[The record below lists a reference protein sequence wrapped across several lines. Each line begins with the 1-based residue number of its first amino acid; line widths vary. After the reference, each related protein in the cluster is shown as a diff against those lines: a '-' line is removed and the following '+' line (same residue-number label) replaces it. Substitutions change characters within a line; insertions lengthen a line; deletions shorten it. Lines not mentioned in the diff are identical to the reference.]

1 MPERAVI
8 GTSFSFTNSTS
19 WPRIARTALHPRPDL
34 GGFCQGVAELTPME
48 ADVLQ
53 FPVTET
59 SQHDKICL
67 VLAMRDHGGNPA
79 VDEAGKARQKN
90 PEGSSKCGRGRRVA
104 RVTIQYRHGNFLRK
118 TGAPRRL
125 AVFVEGLASQGSD
138 ENRQK

>member
-8 GTSFSFTNSTS
+8 GTSSSFTNSTS
-19 WPRIARTALHPRPDL
+19 WPRIARTAQHPQPNP
-34 GGFCQGVAELTPME
+34 GGFCQGVAEFTPME
-48 ADVLQ
+48 ADVFQ

-59 SQHDKICL
+59 PQHDKICL

-104 RVTIQYRHGNFLRK
+104 
-118 TGAPRRL
+118 
-125 AVFVEGLASQGSD
+125 
-138 ENRQK
+138 